1 MPALRNRLT
10 QGDNAIEVNS
20 FATIPPINFFL
31 SNYSRVRSTP
41 STWPSTIDAVATWGD
56 AVFGFKYE
64 RFAAFL
70 ATGLVHEGTN
80 A

>member
-1 MPALRNRLT
+1 MPALRNRLK

-20 FATIPPINFFL
+20 SATIHRINFFL
-31 SNYSRVRSTP
+31 FSYSRVRSTP
-41 STWPSTIDAVATWGD
+41 SMWPSTIDAVATWGD
-56 AVFGFKYE
+56 AVYGFKYQ

-70 ATGLVHEGTN
+70 AAGLVHEGTN

>member
-20 FATIPPINFFL
+20 SATIPPINLFL
-31 SNYSRVRSTP
+31 ANYSRVRSTP

-56 AVFGFKYE
+56 AVYGFKYQ